1 MSKSV
6 WGLAMAAALLL
17 GSGLT
22 VCAEEAAPESAPQ
35 QVQNYQSMMTPEIL
49 ASYEVGLDNM
59 DEHTFVNAFVRR
71 TDVWG
76 TLQDADGDGIDDR
89 DPINGCGYLDLN
101 CNGFDD
107 RFEMAVIGEVAQK
120 DAGAGSAMQTGL
132 NLLSHSCRHGVIYS
146 EFMLDEELNTY
157 WSMPAYFFECPE
169 CEDSLDEILDDM
181 TDAIDAIET
190 IDNLYF

>member
-1 MSKSV
+1 
-6 WGLAMAAALLL
+6 MAAALLL

-132 NLLSHSCRHGVIYS
+132 NLLSHSCRHGVI
-146 EFMLDEELNTY
+146 
-157 WSMPAYFFECPE
+157 
-169 CEDSLDEILDDM
+169 
-181 TDAIDAIET
+181 
-190 IDNLYF
+190 

>member
-1 MSKSV
+1 
-6 WGLAMAAALLL
+6 MAAALLL

-132 NLLSHSCRHGVIYS
+132 NLLQTRRYL
-146 EFMLDEELNTY
+146 F
-157 WSMPAYFFECPE
+157 
-169 CEDSLDEILDDM
+169 
-181 TDAIDAIET
+181 
-190 IDNLYF
+190 